1 MSALPKAVREQA
13 ERAEQ
18 LAKELKAS
26 QSGEAP
32 DPEQSQQEGQQPPKE
47 GGDPASAAEHRGQP
61 EPQDSSTPAE
71 SPAAPQTPQSAPEDD
86 RWEQR
91 FRVLKGKY
99 DAEVPRLHAAVRA
112 KDQQLGEL
120 HQRLN
125 DMEARM
131 EAMNARGPKQGGI
144 EEHPEIDEEE
154 IKQFGPDLYDFI
166 QRAAR
171 KVADDIVRSREDR
184 LTGQLNEVKQSTS
197 QMRESM
203 AKSEREKL
211 IEYMNEHVSNW
222 LEVNEDPKFIE
233 WLDQYDPYAGE
244 VRGKLLKQAFE
255 RNEAVRVANFFKGF
269 LNENAAVKQTQ
280 DSGSTAPQ
288 GQEGGHPPAE
298 GQQEPQAKLDDY
310 MAPGTPKTGPD
321 GAQEGSGKRVWTRGE
336 IRDFQN
342 RKNEFVRKG
351 RPIPEE
357 YEKLERDLFKAQQ
370 EGRIRD

>member
-1 MSALPKAVREQA
+1 
-13 ERAEQ
+13 
-18 LAKELKAS
+18 
-26 QSGEAP
+26 
-32 DPEQSQQEGQQPPKE
+32 
-47 GGDPASAAEHRGQP
+47 
-61 EPQDSSTPAE
+61 
-71 SPAAPQTPQSAPEDD
+71 
-86 RWEQR
+86 
-91 FRVLKGKY
+91 
-99 DAEVPRLHAAVRA
+99 
-112 KDQQLGEL
+112 
-120 HQRLN
+120 
-125 DMEARM
+125 
-131 EAMNARGPKQGGI
+131 
-144 EEHPEIDEEE
+144 
-154 IKQFGPDLYDFI
+154 
-166 QRAAR
+166 
-171 KVADDIVRSREDR
+171 
-184 LTGQLNEVKQSTS
+184 
-197 QMRESM
+197 M

>member
-61 EPQDSSTPAE
+61 KPQDSSTPAE

-125 DMEARM
+125 DMEVRM

-144 EEHPEIDEEE
+144 EEHPEIDE
-154 IKQFGPDLYDFI
+154 
-166 QRAAR
+166 
-171 KVADDIVRSREDR
+171 
-184 LTGQLNEVKQSTS
+184 
-197 QMRESM
+197 
-203 AKSEREKL
+203 
-211 IEYMNEHVSNW
+211 
-222 LEVNEDPKFIE
+222 
-233 WLDQYDPYAGE
+233 
-244 VRGKLLKQAFE
+244 
-255 RNEAVRVANFFKGF
+255 
-269 LNENAAVKQTQ
+269 
-280 DSGSTAPQ
+280 
-288 GQEGGHPPAE
+288 
-298 GQQEPQAKLDDY
+298 
-310 MAPGTPKTGPD
+310 
-321 GAQEGSGKRVWTRGE
+321 
-336 IRDFQN
+336 
-342 RKNEFVRKG
+342 
-351 RPIPEE
+351 
-357 YEKLERDLFKAQQ
+357 
-370 EGRIRD
+370 

>member
-1 MSALPKAVREQA
+1 MSSALPKAVREQA

-18 LAKELKAS
+18 MAKELYAS
-26 QSGEAP
+26 NQGEAP
-32 DPEQSQQEGQQPPKE
+32 DDDPQKQEGQEPPRE
-47 GGDPASAAEHRGQP
+47 GGDPASAAEHRAEEKP
-61 EPQDSSTPAE
+61 KDTSAPAETPAE
-71 SPAAPQTPQSAPEDD
+71 PQTPKSADEDK
-86 RWEQR
+86 WEQR

-112 KDQQLGEL
+112 KDEELNKL

-125 DMEARM
+125 DMDARM
-131 EAMNARGPKQGGI
+131 EAMNARQQQGAI
-144 EEHPEIDEEE
+144 EEHPDIDEDE

-171 KVADDIVRSREDR
+171 KVADQIVTSREQQ

-203 AKSEREKL
+203 AKSDREKL
-211 IEYMNEHVSNW
+211 IEYMNDKVPSW
-222 LEVNEDPKFIE
+222 LEVNEDPKFIA
-233 WLDQYDPYAGE
+233 WLDEYDPMAGQ

-255 RNEAVRVANFFKGF
+255 KNESPRVAYFFQSF
-269 LNENAAVKQTQ
+269 LNENAAVTQ
-280 DSGSTAPQ
+280 QSGEPAPKGEQ
-288 GQEGGHPPAE
+288 GDVTP
-298 GQQEPQAKLDDY
+298 EPKPKESQASLEDY

-321 GAQEGSGKRVWTRGE
+321 GAQEGSGKRVWTRDE

-351 RPIPEE
+351 RPIPDE
-357 YEKLERDLFKAQQ
+357 YRKLERDIFKAQQ